1 MPDQN
6 YDLLVVDDQA
16 GLRMLICEALTNEG
30 YLIDQAAGGL
40 EALDKL
46 SRNKYRLIL
55 LDVKMPGMN
64 GMETLREIRKLDSD
78 VPVVMMTAYSELEIL
93 SETSAGAKPVQHINK
108 PFDLDD
114 LRSLVQGYLSTN
126 CSIC

>member
-1 MPDQN
+1 MPGQN

-16 GLRMLICEALTNEG
+16 GLRKLICEALIDEG

-40 EALDKL
+40 DALDRMN
-46 SRNKYRLIL
+46 RNKYRLIL

-64 GMETLREIRKLDSD
+64 GLETLKEIRKVDSD
-78 VPVVMMTAYSELEIL
+78 VPVVMMTAYSDFDIL
-93 SETSAGAKPVQHINK
+93 QETDQTVNPVKHISK

-114 LRSLVQGYLSTN
+114 LRCLVRSCLSEN
-126 CSIC
+126 YALS

>member
-1 MPDQN
+1 MPGQN

-16 GLRMLICEALTNEG
+16 GLRRLICEALIDDG

-40 EALDKL
+40 EALDRIH
-46 SRNKYRLIL
+46 RNNYHLIL

-64 GMETLREIRKLDSD
+64 GLETLKEIRKVDND
-78 VPVVMMTAYSELEIL
+78 VPVVMMTAYSELDIL
-93 SETSAGAKPVQHINK
+93 QKIDQEVKSVGHISK

-114 LRSLVQGYLSTN
+114 LRCIVRAYLSKS
-126 CSIC
+126 CVPG